1 MIMSILDNAYGDT
14 IEARLRYIG
23 ATEIKKIHGILYFI
37 EFEIDDNLKV
47 SYTYNIN
54 SKNKY
59 YLQRIR
65 PYPIPEGVFDKEYE
79 IVSFIEKDIQK
90 FINAKKSNNFDLFL
104 KITDELNTICFDI
117 EELFLNYNIDKMDL
131 DKLKYELDNILN
143 LFENSRKRSPKID
156 MINK

>member
-1 MIMSILDNAYGDT
+1 MSILDNAYGDT

-23 ATEIKKIHGILYFI
+23 ATEIKKIRGILYFI

-59 YLQRIR
+59 YLQRIK
-65 PYPIPEGVFDKEYE
+65 PYPIPEGVFDKECE
-79 IVSFIEKDIQK
+79 IVSFIEKDIKK
-90 FINAKKSNNFDLFL
+90 FVNAKKSNNFDLFL

-131 DKLKYELDNILN
+131 DKLKYELDDIIN
-143 LFENSRKRSPKID
+143 LFENSKKRSPKID
-156 MINK
+156 IINK